1 MFVCDHRHEHAV
13 NEIMCVCERERER
26 CVFAASTTST
36 TENRWQNN
44 AAAAA
49 TTTTAATTAATAT
62 TATCH
67 LKDVT
72 VRLKNERGISLTGK
86 ESDFQSVQPF

>member
-1 MFVCDHRHEHAV
+1 MRYLGILDIYA
-13 NEIMCVCERERER
+13 
-26 CVFAASTTST
+26 
-36 TENRWQNN
+36 ENRWQNN

-49 TTTTAATTAATAT
+49 TTTTTAATAT

-72 VRLKNERGISLTGK
+72 VRLKNESGISLTGK
-86 ESDFQSVQPF
+86 ESDFQSVQPFRQKLLHVDVTPIKRPLENDARVSN